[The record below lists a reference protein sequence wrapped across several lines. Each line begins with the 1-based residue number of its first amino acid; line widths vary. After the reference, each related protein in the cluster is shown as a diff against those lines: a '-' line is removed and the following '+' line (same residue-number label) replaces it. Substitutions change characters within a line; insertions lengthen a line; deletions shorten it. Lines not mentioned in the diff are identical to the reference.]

1 MLRTLRIRDI
11 ALIDRLTVSLED
23 GFTVLTGETGA
34 GKSIIIEALNFV
46 LGERVSR
53 ELIRT
58 GAQKAAVEAA
68 FALEP
73 DAPVHRVLEELALA
87 AEDGEIVLS
96 RELFSTGRSVCRV
109 NGTLISA
116 AALKQVGDQL
126 VDIHG
131 QHEHQSLLDV
141 RRHLALLDRFA
152 AAQTEP
158 LLAALGERYA
168 AAHEARRALREAD
181 MDERER
187 AHRLDLL
194 AYQMKEIDAAQL
206 KSGEEEPLHEQRR
219 LLQNAQAILDAL
231 ESSAAALSGDE
242 GALGPLSAAMRAMA
256 GVAQYS
262 GEYAELSDR
271 LRDGYYA
278 IEDISYALRDLRAA
292 FSFDPGALEQI
303 EDRLETIAAL
313 KRKYGA
319 DIDEILRYRASIGDE
334 YDALQ
339 NAAQRREALTEA
351 YGEALAAYDGLA
363 GRLSDIR
370 RGAAEQLSA
379 RLSAEL
385 AGLGMPHAR
394 FGVQFS
400 RLDGEAPSA
409 RGVDG
414 VEFLFSA
421 NRGEPLKPLSRVASG
436 GELSRVMLALKCVFS
451 DGDGIDT
458 MVFDEIDAGIS
469 GQVGNAV
476 AQKLRQIASG
486 HQVLCITH
494 LPQIAAS
501 AHAQFHVFKQEIDG
515 KTVSSLTRLDEAG
528 RCRELARIMGS
539 RPDDPVALRHARQL
553 LLDAQ
558 AAAVS

>member
-1 MLRTLRIRDI
+1 M
-11 ALIDRLTVSLED
+11 
-23 GFTVLTGETGA
+23 
-34 GKSIIIEALNFV
+34 
-46 LGERVSR
+46 
-53 ELIRT
+53 
-58 GAQKAAVEAA
+58 
-68 FALEP
+68 
-73 DAPVHRVLEELALA
+73 A

-351 YGEALAAYDGLA
+351 YGEALAAYDGWPA
-363 GRLSDIR
+363 GSPTS
-370 RGAAEQLSA
+370 GAA
-379 RLSAEL
+379 R
-385 AGLGMPHAR
+385 R
-394 FGVQFS
+394 
-400 RLDGEAPSA
+400 
-409 RGVDG
+409 
-414 VEFLFSA
+414 
-421 NRGEPLKPLSRVASG
+421 
-436 GELSRVMLALKCVFS
+436 
-451 DGDGIDT
+451 
-458 MVFDEIDAGIS
+458 
-469 GQVGNAV
+469 
-476 AQKLRQIASG
+476 
-486 HQVLCITH
+486 
-494 LPQIAAS
+494 
-501 AHAQFHVFKQEIDG
+501 
-515 KTVSSLTRLDEAG
+515 SSCPRA
-528 RCRELARIMGS
+528 
-539 RPDDPVALRHARQL
+539 
-553 LLDAQ
+553 
-558 AAAVS
+558 

>member
-1 MLRTLRIRDI
+1 MDRKRKPGIYLLTDAGDAVELILVWLDDRETRLRGQSPAEELVSFVNFDFSTYRASVERLWEEHDVFEERDEVPYEDYVDFTRQALPLAEQLAEIAPVAYWDVLHYLGPATKMLYDGKSIFPSRKALAVLNALRHPYFIQNRLRNLFEIGFADFERGTQQDRFRMLEDTWPG
-11 ALIDRLTVSLED
+11 LIDRA
-23 GFTVLTGETGA
+23 FP
-34 GKSIIIEALNFV
+34 
-46 LGERVSR
+46 
-53 ELIRT
+53 IR
-58 GAQKAAVEAA
+58 
-68 FALEP
+68 FLPEP
-73 DAPVHRVLEELALA
+73 SGAPVGTVREYALDDLYELCL
-87 AEDGEIVLS
+87 
-96 RELFSTGRSVCRV
+96 
-109 NGTLISA
+109 
-116 AALKQVGDQL
+116 
-126 VDIHG
+126 
-131 QHEHQSLLDV
+131 
-141 RRHLALLDRFA
+141 
-152 AAQTEP
+152 
-158 LLAALGERYA
+158 
-168 AAHEARRALREAD
+168 
-181 MDERER
+181 
-187 AHRLDLL
+187 
-194 AYQMKEIDAAQL
+194 
-206 KSGEEEPLHEQRR
+206 
-219 LLQNAQAILDAL
+219 
-231 ESSAAALSGDE
+231 
-242 GALGPLSAAMRAMA
+242 
-256 GVAQYS
+256 
-262 GEYAELSDR
+262 AELSLYFQQDR
-271 LRDGYYA
+271 R
-278 IEDISYALRDLRAA
+278 R
-292 FSFDPGALEQI
+292 
-303 EDRLETIAAL
+303 IA
-313 KRKYGA
+313 RC
-319 DIDEILRYRASIGDE
+319 ENCWRYFVPR
-334 YDALQ
+334 
-339 NAAQRREALTEA
+339 TEA
-351 YGEALAAYDGLA
+351 GSRYCYGKMDGKPCKQEGAKRMRRFRADTDEALAAYDGLA